1 LVFDEQV
8 LFDTRFVYSYQMIVE
23 EEESHIQVV
32 EEEESYMQVVEEEE
46 NK

>member
-8 LFDTRFVYSYQMIVE
+8 LFDTCFVYSYQMIVE
-23 EEESHIQVV
+23 EEESH
-32 EEEESYMQVVEEEE
+32 MQVVEEGE